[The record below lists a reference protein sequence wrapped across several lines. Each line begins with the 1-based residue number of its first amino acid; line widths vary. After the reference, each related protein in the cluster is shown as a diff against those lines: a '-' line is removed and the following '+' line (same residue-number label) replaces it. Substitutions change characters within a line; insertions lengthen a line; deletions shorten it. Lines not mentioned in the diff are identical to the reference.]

1 VRELLSAHRKRKLPN
16 QVRRNSSSVFDP
28 AHDSIKVMALH
39 ISKGLA
45 FPEVALVSVGR
56 MPAGG

>member
-1 VRELLSAHRKRKLPN
+1 LSAHRKRKLPN